1 MRGAASRHPLGGN
14 EPFFIY
20 GFTMKQLRWQIL
32 VVIITLVIVAVLLY
46 TQQSSPVPGGVI
58 QQQPEQGG
66 VYTEALVGSLGRL
79 NPLLDW
85 NNTADRDVN
94 RLLFSGLVR
103 FDERGMPRADLA
115 DAWATTPDGT
125 IYNFTIRPNAVWHD
139 GMPVTSDDVIFT
151 IEMMKS
157 AGSLYPQD
165 IKDLW
170 SRVEVTKLND
180 KNLKFTLP
188 EPYVPFIDYLA
199 FGVVPKHLLESIP
212 PDQLASAE
220 FNIKPVGTGPYKF
233 DQLIVENGRIM
244 GVVLTLSTNYYG
256 TPPFIEQVVFR
267 YYPTSAAAFDAYR
280 QGDVFAIGQITS
292 DVLDAALEEPNLL
305 FYSSRMPQ
313 MGFVLF
319 NLTNPEMP
327 FLQDPK
333 LRRALMLGLNRA
345 SIINTVMQGQAFVA
359 NSPILP
365 GSWAYFD
372 GIEHFE
378 YDPDA
383 AIALLKAEGYVIPAG
398 GGDVRAKDGI
408 PLAFTMVHPDDAVHT
423 QIAQAIQT
431 QWGKLG
437 VRVELQP
444 QPYDQLVLTTLT
456 SRAFQS
462 ALVDLNLS
470 RTPDPDPYPFWHQ
483 AEAVGGQNY
492 SGWDNRVASEYLE
505 QARVSADYLL
515 RAKLYRNFQVVFAK
529 ELPALPLY
537 VPVYSYGVD
546 SQVQGVQIGPLY
558 EPSDR
563 LNTFT
568 NWYLLTR
575 RALEQGTAP
584 TVSP

>member
-1 MRGAASRHPLGGN
+1 
-14 EPFFIY
+14 
-20 GFTMKQLRWQIL
+20 MKQLRWQIL
-32 VVIITLVIVAVLLY
+32 VVVVTLAIVGALLY
-46 TQQSSPVPGGVI
+46 TQQSAPATGSTI
-58 QQQPEQGG
+58 LQQPEQGG
-66 VYTEALVGSLGRL
+66 VYSEALVGSLGRL

-103 FDERGMPRADLA
+103 FDEHGLPRADLA
-115 DAWATTPDGT
+115 ESWGVSQDGT

-151 IEMMKS
+151 IEMMKG

-170 SRVEVTKLND
+170 SRVTVTKLND

-188 EPYVPFIDYLA
+188 EPYVPFLDYLT
-199 FGVVPKHLLESIP
+199 FGVVPKHLLESVP
-212 PDQLASAE
+212 PEQMASAE
-220 FNIKPVGTGPYKF
+220 FNIAPVGSGPYKF
-233 DQLIVENGRIM
+233 DQLIVENGQIQ
-244 GVVLTLSTNYYG
+244 GVVLNLAPNYYG

-267 YYPTSAAAFDAYR
+267 YYPTSAAAFEAYR
-280 QGDVFAIGQITS
+280 QGDVSAVGRITT
-292 DVLDAALEEPNLL
+292 DVLNAALAEPNLSV
-305 FYSSRMPQ
+305 YSSRLPQ

-319 NLTNPEMP
+319 NLANPETP
-327 FLQDPK
+327 FLQDAK
-333 LRRALMLGLNRA
+333 VRRALMLGLNRPA
-345 SIINTVMQGQAFVA
+345 IINNILQGQAFVA
-359 NSPILP
+359 DSPILP

-372 GIEHFE
+372 GIEKFE
-378 YDPDA
+378 YDPEA
-383 AIALLKAEGYVIPAG
+383 AIALLKSEGYVIPAG
-398 GGDVRAKDGI
+398 GGDVRAKDGV
-408 PLAFTMVHPDDAVHT
+408 PLAFTLIHPDDAVHT

-431 QWGKLG
+431 QWAQIG
-437 VRVELQP
+437 VAVQLQP
-444 QPYDQLVLTTLT
+444 QPYDQLVLTTLA

-492 SGWDNRVASEYLE
+492 TGWDNRAASEYLE
-505 QARVSADYLL
+505 QARVTADYSL

-546 SQVQGVQIGPLY
+546 VQVKGVQIGPLY

-568 NWYLLTR
+568 RWYLVTR
-575 RALEQGTAP
+575 RALGQGTP
-584 TVSP
+584 SP